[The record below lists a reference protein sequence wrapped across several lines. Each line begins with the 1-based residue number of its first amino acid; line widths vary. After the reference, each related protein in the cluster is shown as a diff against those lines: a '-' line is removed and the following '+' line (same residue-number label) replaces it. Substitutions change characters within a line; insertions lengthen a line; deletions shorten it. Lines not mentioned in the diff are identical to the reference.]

1 MDLKLF
7 LNNGNNGNETFE
19 YTPTQKFKDSNGKA
33 IPWVF
38 KKLSIEEYEAIRDEC
53 TSINFADKGKTK
65 FQNTLFNKKI
75 VCNSVVEP
83 NLNNA
88 ELQDS
93 YGVKKPED
101 LITKLFDNVGEY
113 LDLIN
118 YLLNMNGFKSAS
130 EYSKEA
136 KN

>member
-1 MDLKLF
+1 M
-7 LNNGNNGNETFE
+7 
-19 YTPTQKFKDSNGKA
+19 
-33 IPWVF
+33 F

-101 LITKLFDNVGEY
+101 LITKLFDNAGEY
-113 LDLIN
+113 YGLLE
-118 YLLNMNGFKSAS
+118 YLLKINGFKNFD
-130 EYSKEA
+130 EDVTDA

>member
-1 MDLKLF
+1 MDLRAF
-7 LNNGNNGNETFE
+7 LNTGNKTSEVFE
-19 YTPTQKFKDSNGKA
+19 YTPTQKFKDENGKT
-33 IPWVF
+33 IPWKF
-38 KKLSIEEYEAIRDEC
+38 KKLSIDEYEAIRDEC

-65 FQNTLFNKKI
+65 FNNTLFNKKF

-93 YGVKKPED
+93 YGVKKAED
-101 LITKLFDNVGEY
+101 LVTRMFDNAGEY
-113 LDLIN
+113 YNLLG
-118 YLLNMNGFKSAS
+118 YLLEVNGFKSIS
-130 EYSKEA
+130 EDIEEA

>member
-1 MDLKLF
+1 MDLKAF

-19 YTPTQKFKDSNGKA
+19 YTPTKKFKDSKGNA

-38 KKLSIEEYEAIRDEC
+38 KKLSVEEYETIREQC
-53 TSINFADKGKTK
+53 TSINFADNGKTK
-65 FQNTLFNKKI
+65 FNNTLFNKKI

-93 YGVKKPED
+93 YGVKKAED
-101 LITKLFDNVGEY
+101 LITKMFDSAGEY
-113 LDLIN
+113 YNLLS
-118 YLLNMNGFKSAS
+118 YLLNVNGFKKFS
-130 EYSKEA
+130 EDVEDA

>member
-1 MDLKLF
+1 MDLKAF
-7 LNNGNNGNETFE
+7 LNTGNETAVTFE
-19 YTPTQKFKDSNGKA
+19 YVPTQKFKDENGKA

-38 KKLSIEEYEAIRDEC
+38 KKLSIDEYEAIRDEC

-65 FQNTLFNKKI
+65 FNNTLFNKKF
-75 VCNSVVEP
+75 VCNSIVEP

-93 YGVKKPED
+93 YGVKKAED
-101 LITKLFDNVGEY
+101 LVTLMFDNAGEY
-113 LDLIN
+113 YNLLG
-118 YLLNMNGFKSAS
+118 YLLEVNGFKSFS
-130 EYSKEA
+130 EDAEEA

>member
-1 MDLKLF
+1 MDLKAF

-19 YTPTQKFKDSNGKA
+19 YTPTQKFKDNNDKA

-53 TSINFADKGKTK
+53 TSVNFADKGKTK
-65 FQNTLFNKKI
+65 FNNILFNKKI
-75 VCNSVVEP
+75 VCNSVIEP

-101 LITKLFDNVGEY
+101 LITKMFDNVGEY
-113 LDLIN
+113 YSLLD
-118 YLLNMNGFKSAS
+118 YLLKINGFKNFDKDV
-130 EYSKEA
+130 EDA